1 MVVDTKL
8 YDVLGVAPDAS
19 DAEIKKAYKKQSL
32 ANHPDKNPGD
42 ETASERFQE
51 VANAYEVLS
60 DPDARAA
67 YDRYGETDGNGPGG
81 PGMNMDD
88 IFASMFGG
96 PSFGM
101 GSGPPRRAQDSV
113 IPYSVTLEDLYNGKT
128 AHFALEKNVV
138 CSHCQGTGGKT
149 GAMPKDCVT
158 CGGKG
163 RVLQQRHAGNGMISQ
178 TVAPCSDC
186 DGKGKKFREKDQCKK
201 CHGKTVVSA
210 KTRLRLEVP
219 RGGYNGQRIVFEGE
233 GDQLPNSKPASI
245 IFELEQKPHDT
256 FEVKNLDLLAKVRI
270 PLSEALLG
278 FSRTILT
285 HLDGRHIHVTKAKGD
300 VIRPG
305 QVDVIKGE
313 GMMDQ
318 RYYDQKGDLYISW
331 DIEFPSKEWAQTV
344 DEETLA
350 SLLPPKRPILP
361 TNSDSIVDEVSLSPG
376 SMDMYGANMGTRPRG
391 HDHDHFDSDEPNVQC
406 AQQ

>member
-1 MVVDTKL
+1 MTRIL
-8 YDVLGVAPDAS
+8 IP
-19 DAEIKKAYKKQSL
+19 
-32 ANHPDKNPGD
+32 
-42 ETASERFQE
+42 
-51 VANAYEVLS
+51 
-60 DPDARAA
+60 
-67 YDRYGETDGNGPGG
+67 
-81 PGMNMDD
+81 
-88 IFASMFGG
+88 ASMFGG

-344 DEETLA
+344 DEEVRTSHPNVRLWLRCCRRSALFCRPTATRLWTRSHFLQVLWIWYVLA
-350 SLLPPKRPILP
+350 SFLTLSTVRIWVHALAATTMTTLTRTSQMSNALSSSYRPPHARHTP
-361 TNSDSIVDEVSLSPG
+361 
-376 SMDMYGANMGTRPRG
+376 A
-391 HDHDHFDSDEPNVQC
+391 
-406 AQQ
+406 